1 MSEKS
6 TKITKITIKSKIGG
20 MTTGKTTFKGGV
32 HKTRKDRERSRKDKY
47 AKRQKDCQIRGDE

>member
-1 MSEKS
+1 MSEKK
-6 TKITKITIKSKIGG
+6 TTIKIKPKIGG

-47 AKRQKDCQIRGDE
+47 AKRQKDRQIRGDE